1 MTEEAKKFNNFR
13 RMFKWAS
20 KKQKFFLILWLM
32 FKPSKYKK
40 IKINLSKGMSFNSAY
55 KNC

>member
-20 KKQKFFLILWLM
+20 KKQKFFLILWLIL
-32 FKPSKYKK
+32 KPSKYKK